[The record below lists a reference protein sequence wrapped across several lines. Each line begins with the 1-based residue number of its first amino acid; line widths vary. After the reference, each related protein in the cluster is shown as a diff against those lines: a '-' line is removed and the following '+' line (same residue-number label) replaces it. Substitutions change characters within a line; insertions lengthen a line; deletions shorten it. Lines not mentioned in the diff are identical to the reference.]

1 MRFRKIFL
9 VCLLLWPE
17 ILSACPADRYFFNYT
32 PDCAAAY
39 DAYLSLKIPEG
50 NALLRRAAA
59 ADPGNLMP
67 VFLADYE
74 DCLLLMLNG
83 DRREYEQRRDHYD
96 ERLEWIEKGP
106 ENSPWQRLARGALHL
121 HWALVH
127 VRFGERLKAAMAFRK
142 SYLNL
147 KENAR
152 LFPNFTPTTVFLGFE
167 EAIAGT
173 IPEDYRWIASVFGV
187 KGDVVKGVGAIGHFL
202 EQNKAPQTAFRRE
215 AVLFYAY
222 LRFYLLQQQEA
233 AWKYVSGEAFGP
245 ADNLL
250 NALVAANL
258 ALNYRHADDA
268 VQYLRVA
275 QGFPESRRFP
285 VVDYE
290 LGYALMY
297 RLDGAAITAF
307 ERYLATSP
315 GNWYRKDAAQKIAW
329 IRLLQGRNAEAAAQL
344 KRVLNTGNS
353 FVDADKQAQRA
364 AENGTLPDPAL
375 LAARLLCDGGYYAQ
389 ALQKLAAMPPAALQA
404 PARKLE
410 YHFRTGRTYEG
421 LGQYPKALA
430 HYAAAWAEGQNSRE
444 QFGARAALQTALLYE
459 KNGDLPTA
467 RQWFRKTLALRNH
480 DFQASIDQQA
490 KAGLARLG
498 GGD

>member
-1 MRFRKIFL
+1 MRFRKYFL
-9 VCLLLWPE
+9 FCLLLFPE
-17 ILSACPADRYFFNYT
+17 ILSARPADRYFFNYT
-32 PDCAAAY
+32 ADCATAY
-39 DAYLSLKIPEG
+39 DAYLSLKLPEG
-50 NALLRRAAA
+50 TAILRRATA

-83 DRREYEQRRDHYD
+83 DRREYEQRRTRYD
-96 ERLEWIEKGP
+96 ERIEWIERGP
-106 ENSPWQRLARGALHL
+106 EKSPWQRLAKGVLHL

-127 VRFGERLKAAMAFRK
+127 VRFGERLKAALAFRK

-187 KGDVVKGVGAIGHFL
+187 KGDVVKGVGAIGNYL

-215 AVLFYAY
+215 AALFYAY
-222 LRFYLLQQQEA
+222 LRFFLLQQQEA
-233 AWKYVSGEAFGP
+233 AWKYVSSEAFGP

-250 NALVAANL
+250 HALVTSNM
-258 ALNYRHADDA
+258 ALNYRRADDA
-268 VQYLRVA
+268 LQYLRVA
-275 QGFPESRRFP
+275 QNFPESRRFP

-297 RLDGAAITAF
+297 RLDGAAIPAF

-315 GNWYRKDAAQKIAW
+315 GAWYRKDAAQKIAW
-329 IRLLQGRNAEAAAQL
+329 MHLLQGRTGEAAAKL
-344 KRVLNTGNS
+344 KRVLNTGNG

-364 AENGTLPDPAL
+364 AESGTLPDPTL
-375 LAARLLCDGGYYAQ
+375 LAARLLCDGGYYSQ
-389 ALQKLAAMPPAALQA
+389 ALQKLATIPPAALQS

-421 LGQYPKALA
+421 LGQFHKAFV
-430 HYAAAWAEGQNSRE
+430 HYAAAYDEGLDSRE

-459 KNGDLPTA
+459 KTGDLPKA
-467 RQWFRKTLALRNH
+467 RQWFSKTLALRNH

-490 KAGLARLG
+490 KAGLGRLG
-498 GGD
+498 GS

>member
-1 MRFRKIFL
+1 MRFWKIL
-9 VCLLLWPE
+9 VICILLVSE
-17 ILSACPADRYFFNYT
+17 NLSARPADRYFFQYT
-32 PDCAAAY
+32 ADCAAAY
-39 DAYLSLKIPEG
+39 DAYFSLQLPEG
-50 NALLRRAAA
+50 TAQLRRAAA

-83 DRREYEQRRDHYD
+83 DRREYEQRRDRYD
-96 ERLEWIEKGP
+96 ERLAWLDKGP
-106 ENSPWQRLARGALHL
+106 DASPWKRLTRGVLHL

-127 VRFGERLKAAMAFRK
+127 VRFGERVKAALAFRK

-152 LFPNFTPTTVFLGFE
+152 LFPAFSPNKVFLGFE

-187 KGDVVKGVGAIGHFL
+187 KGDVVKGVAAIGGFL

-215 AVLFYAY
+215 AALFYTY

-233 AWKYVSGEAFGP
+233 AWKYVSSPDFGA

-250 NALVAANL
+250 NALVAANI

-268 VQYLRVA
+268 LQYLRRA
-275 QGFPESRRFP
+275 QRFPESRYFP

-297 RLDGAAITAF
+297 RLDGGAIAAF

-315 GNWYRKDAAQKIAW
+315 GAWYRKDAAQKIAW
-329 IRLLQGRNAEAAAQL
+329 MHLLQGRAAEAAEKL
-344 KRVLNTGNS
+344 KRVRSTGNS
-353 FVDADKQAQRA
+353 FVDADKGAQRA
-364 AENGTLPDPAL
+364 AEAGMLPDPTL
-375 LAARLLCDGGYYAQ
+375 LAARLLCDGGYYAP
-389 ALQKLAAMPPAALQA
+389 ALQKLAALPPALAQS
-404 PARKLE
+404 PDRKLE
-410 YHFRTGRTYEG
+410 YHFRAGRTYEG
-421 LGQYPKALA
+421 LGQYAKAFA
-430 HYAAAWAEGQNSRE
+430 HYSVAYEEGRGSRE
-444 QFGARAALQTALLYE
+444 QFGARAALQTAMLYE
-459 KNGDLPTA
+459 KTGDAAKA
-467 RQWFRKTLALRNH
+467 RQWFDKTLALRSH

-490 KAGLARLG
+490 KAGLGRLG
-498 GGD
+498 GS